1 MMIANKKKFMLGL
14 TMLATFMVVLI
25 IFFSPVF
32 NGKNGL
38 QYLDELYNSISKGS
52 AYYIPELREDVQALS
67 GSAVEMTL
75 TLKSAEQARQTALL
89 FEKAGA
95 LINVSESTLKVSG
108 DLGAILQSCL
118 EDSDAMYRNDGLKL
132 STRYGYDERQVMYN
146 WWTAGKEMDKD
157 LKKQKKFK
165 AADMVA
171 AVEKKAVETVYN
183 YYRIQPQKISDRYA
197 IVVLSLIFYVVY
209 TVWYGFGFMYLFEGW
224 GMKLEH

>member
-1 MMIANKKKFMLGL
+1 MIIANKKKFTLGL

-52 AYYIPELREDVQALS
+52 AYYIPELREDVKAFS
-67 GSAVEMTL
+67 GSGVEMAL
-75 TLKSAEQARQTALL
+75 TLKSTEQARQTSLL

-118 EDSDAMYRNDGLKL
+118 EDSDAMYLNA
-132 STRYGYDERQVMYN
+132 Q
-146 WWTAGKEMDKD
+146 
-157 LKKQKKFK
+157 
-165 AADMVA
+165 
-171 AVEKKAVETVYN
+171 
-183 YYRIQPQKISDRYA
+183 
-197 IVVLSLIFYVVY
+197 
-209 TVWYGFGFMYLFEGW
+209 
-224 GMKLEH
+224 

>member
-1 MMIANKKKFMLGL
+1 MIANKKKFILGL
-14 TMLATFMVVLI
+14 AMMVTFIVVLI

-38 QYLDELYNSISKGS
+38 EYLDDLYNSISKGS
-52 AYYIPELREDVQALS
+52 AYYIPKLREDVQPFA
-67 GSAVEMTL
+67 GSTVEMTL
-75 TLKSAEQARQTALL
+75 TLKSADQARQTSLL

-95 LINVSESTLKVSG
+95 LINVSDNNLKISG

-118 EDSDAMYRNDGLKL
+118 EDSDSMYLNDGRKV

-146 WWTAGKEMDKD
+146 WWTASKEMDND

-171 AVEKKAVETVYN
+171 TVEKKAVETVYN
-183 YYRIQPQKISDRYA
+183 YYRIEPQRISERYG
-197 IVVLSLIFYVVY
+197 IVVLSLMFYVIY
-209 TVWYGFGFMYLFEGW
+209 TVWYGFAFMFLFEGW
-224 GMKLEH
+224 GLKLEH

>member
-1 MMIANKKKFMLGL
+1 MIIANKKKFTLGL
-14 TMLATFMVVLI
+14 IMLATFMVVLI

-52 AYYIPELREDVQALS
+52 AYYIPELREDVRAFS
-67 GSAVEMTL
+67 GSAVEMAL

-118 EDSDAMYRNDGLKL
+118 EDSDAMYLNDGLKL
-132 STRYGYDERQVMYN
+132 STRYGYNERQVMYN
-146 WWTAGKEMDKD
+146 WWTAGKEMERD

-171 AVEKKAVETVYN
+171 AVGKKAVETVYN
-183 YYRIQPQKISDRYA
+183 YYRIQPQKISDKYA

>member
-1 MMIANKKKFMLGL
+1 MIIANKKKFTLGL
-14 TMLATFMVVLI
+14 IMLATFMVVLI

-52 AYYIPELREDVQALS
+52 AYYIPELREDVRAFS
-67 GSAVEMTL
+67 GSAVEMAL
-75 TLKSAEQARQTALL
+75 TLKSAEQARQTSLL

-118 EDSDAMYRNDGLKL
+118 EDSDAMYLNDGLKL
-132 STRYGYDERQVMYN
+132 STRYGYNERQVMYN
-146 WWTAGKEMDKD
+146 WWTAGKEMERD

-171 AVEKKAVETVYN
+171 AVGKKAVETVYN
-183 YYRIQPQKISDRYA
+183 YYRIQPQKISDKYA

-209 TVWYGFGFMYLFEGW
+209 TVWYGFGFMCLFEGW

>member
-1 MMIANKKKFMLGL
+1 MIANRKKFILGL
-14 TMLATFMVVLI
+14 AMLVTFIVVLI

-32 NGKNGL
+32 GGRNGL
-38 QYLDELYNSISKGS
+38 EYLDDLYNSISKGS
-52 AYYIPELREDVQALS
+52 AYYIPKLREDLQPFA
-67 GSAVEMTL
+67 GSTVEMTL
-75 TLKSAEQARQTALL
+75 TLKSADQARQTSLL

-118 EDSDAMYRNDGLKL
+118 EDADAMYLNDGQKL
-132 STRYGYDERQVMYN
+132 SARYGYDERQVMYN
-146 WWTAGKEMDKD
+146 WWTAGKEMDRD

-165 AADMVA
+165 AADMVIT
-171 AVEKKAVETVYN
+171 VKKKAVETVYN
-183 YYRIQPQKISDRYA
+183 YYRIEPQRISDRYG
-197 IVVLSLIFYVVY
+197 IVVLSLIFYVIY

>member
-1 MMIANKKKFMLGL
+1 MIANKKKFILGL
-14 TMLATFMVVLI
+14 AMMATFVVVLI

-38 QYLDELYNSISKGS
+38 EYLDDLYNSISKGS
-52 AYYIPELREDVQALS
+52 AYYIPKLREDVQVYA
-67 GSAVEMTL
+67 GSTVEMTL
-75 TLKSAEQARQTALL
+75 SLKSADQARQTALL

-95 LINVSESTLKVSG
+95 MINVSDSKLKVSG

-118 EDSDAMYRNDGLKL
+118 EDSDSMYLNDGQKL
-132 STRYGYDERQVMYN
+132 SARYGYDERQVMYN
-146 WWTAGKEMDKD
+146 WWTASKEMDNE

-171 AVEKKAVETVYN
+171 TVEKKAVETVYN
-183 YYRIQPQKISDRYA
+183 YYRIEPQKISERYGV
-197 IVVLSLIFYVVY
+197 VVLSLIFYVIY
-209 TVWYGFGFMYLFEGW
+209 TVWYGFAFMYLFEGW

>member
-1 MMIANKKKFMLGL
+1 MIANKKKFILGL
-14 TMLATFMVVLI
+14 AMMVTFIVVLI

-38 QYLDELYNSISKGS
+38 EYLDDLYNSISKGS
-52 AYYIPELREDVQALS
+52 AYYIPKLRKDLQPFA
-67 GSAVEMTL
+67 GSTVEMTL
-75 TLKSAEQARQTALL
+75 TLKSADQARQTSLL

-95 LINVSESTLKVSG
+95 LINVSDNTLKVSG

-118 EDSDAMYRNDGLKL
+118 EDSDSMYLNDGRKL

-146 WWTAGKEMDKD
+146 WWTAGQEMDND

-171 AVEKKAVETVYN
+171 TVEKKAVETVYN
-183 YYRIQPQKISDRYA
+183 YYRIEPQKISESYG
-197 IVVLSLIFYVVY
+197 IVVLSLIFYVIY
-209 TVWYGFGFMYLFEGW
+209 TLWYGFAFMYLFEGW

>member
-1 MMIANKKKFMLGL
+1 MIANKKKFILGL
-14 TMLATFMVVLI
+14 AMMVTFIVVLI

-38 QYLDELYNSISKGS
+38 EYLDDLYNSISKGS
-52 AYYIPELREDVQALS
+52 AYYIPKLREDVQPFA
-67 GSAVEMTL
+67 GSTVEMTL
-75 TLKSAEQARQTALL
+75 TLKSADQARQTSLL

-95 LINVSESTLKVSG
+95 LINVSDNNLKISG

-118 EDSDAMYRNDGLKL
+118 EDSDSMYLNDGRKV

-146 WWTAGKEMDKD
+146 WWTASKEMDND

-171 AVEKKAVETVYN
+171 TVEKKAVETVYN
-183 YYRIQPQKISDRYA
+183 YYRIEPQRISERYG
-197 IVVLSLIFYVVY
+197 IVVLSLVFYVIY
-209 TVWYGFGFMYLFEGW
+209 TVWYGFAFMFLFEGW
-224 GMKLEH
+224 GLKLEH

>member
-1 MMIANKKKFMLGL
+1 VIANKKKFILGL
-14 TMLATFMVVLI
+14 AMMVTFIVVLI

-38 QYLDELYNSISKGS
+38 EYLDDLYNSISKGS
-52 AYYIPELREDVQALS
+52 AYYIPKLREDVQTFA
-67 GSAVEMTL
+67 GSTVEMTL
-75 TLKSAEQARQTALL
+75 TLKSADQARQTSLL

-95 LINVSESTLKVSG
+95 LINVSDNSLKISG

-118 EDSDAMYRNDGLKL
+118 EDSDSMYLNDGRKV

-146 WWTAGKEMDKD
+146 WWTASKEMDND

-171 AVEKKAVETVYN
+171 TVEKKAVETVYN
-183 YYRIQPQKISDRYA
+183 YYRIEPQRISERYG
-197 IVVLSLIFYVVY
+197 IVVLSLVFYVIY
-209 TVWYGFGFMYLFEGW
+209 TVWYGFAFMFLFEGW
-224 GMKLEH
+224 GLKLEH

>member
-1 MMIANKKKFMLGL
+1 MIANMKKFILGL
-14 TMLATFMVVLI
+14 VMMATFIVVLI

-32 NGKNGL
+32 GGKNGL
-38 QYLDELYNSISKGS
+38 EYLDDLYNSISKGS
-52 AYYIPELREDVQALS
+52 AYYIPKLRQDVQAYT
-67 GSAVEMTL
+67 GSTVDMTL
-75 TLKSAEQARQTALL
+75 KFKSTEQARQTSLL

-95 LINVSESTLKVSG
+95 LINVSENTLKVSG

-118 EDSDAMYRNDGLKL
+118 DDSDSMYLNDGQKL
-132 STRYGYDERQVMYN
+132 SARYGYDERQVMYN
-146 WWTAGKEMDKD
+146 WWTASKEMDND

-171 AVEKKAVETVYN
+171 TVEKKAIETVYN
-183 YYRIQPQKISDRYA
+183 YYRIEPQKISDQYG

-209 TVWYGFGFMYLFEGW
+209 TVWYGFAFMYLFEGW

>member
-1 MMIANKKKFMLGL
+1 MIANKKKFILGL
-14 TMLATFMVVLI
+14 AMMVTFVVVLI

-38 QYLDELYNSISKGS
+38 EYLDDLYNSISKGS
-52 AYYIPELREDVQALS
+52 AYYIPKLREDVQAYA
-67 GSAVEMTL
+67 GSTVEMAL
-75 TLKSAEQARQTALL
+75 SLKSADQARQTALL

-95 LINVSESTLKVSG
+95 MINVSDSKLKVSG

-118 EDSDAMYRNDGLKL
+118 EDSDSMYLNEGQKL
-132 STRYGYDERQVMYN
+132 TARYGYDERQVMYN
-146 WWTAGKEMDKD
+146 WWTASKEMDNE

-171 AVEKKAVETVYN
+171 TVEKKAVETVYN
-183 YYRIQPQKISDRYA
+183 YYRIEPQKISERYGV
-197 IVVLSLIFYVVY
+197 VVLSLIFYVIY
-209 TVWYGFGFMYLFEGW
+209 TVWYGFAFMYLFEGW

>member
-1 MMIANKKKFMLGL
+1 MIANMKKFILGL
-14 TMLATFMVVLI
+14 VMMATFIVVLI

-32 NGKNGL
+32 GGKNGL
-38 QYLDELYNSISKGS
+38 EYLDDLYNSISKGS
-52 AYYIPELREDVQALS
+52 AYYIPKLRQDVQAYT
-67 GSAVEMTL
+67 GSTVDMTL
-75 TLKSAEQARQTALL
+75 KFKSTEQARQTSLL

-95 LINVSESTLKVSG
+95 LINVSENTLKVSG

-118 EDSDAMYRNDGLKL
+118 EDSDSMYLNDGQKL
-132 STRYGYDERQVMYN
+132 SARYGYDERQVMYN
-146 WWTAGKEMDKD
+146 WWTASKEMDND

-171 AVEKKAVETVYN
+171 TVEKKAIETVYN
-183 YYRIQPQKISDRYA
+183 YYRIEPQKISDQYG

-209 TVWYGFGFMYLFEGW
+209 TVWYGFAFMYLFEGW